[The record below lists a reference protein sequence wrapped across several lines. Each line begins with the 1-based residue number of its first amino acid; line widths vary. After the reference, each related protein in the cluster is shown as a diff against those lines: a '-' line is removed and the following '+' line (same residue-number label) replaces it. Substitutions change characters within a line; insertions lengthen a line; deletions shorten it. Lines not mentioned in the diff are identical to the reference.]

1 MRKTIGGYERKSGD
15 GHRSGFEFCE
25 NGAKAFATEA
35 TKKRATPELIGS
47 KTVSQLSEMSDM
59 ELDKLGRITHPMIL
73 REDSDRYEEIDWD
86 DAFSIISEARQEL
99 NDLLCRLG
107 G

>member
-1 MRKTIGGYERKSGD
+1 
-15 GHRSGFEFCE
+15 
-25 NGAKAFATEA
+25 
-35 TKKRATPELIGS
+35 
-47 KTVSQLSEMSDM
+47 MSDM

-99 NDLLCRLG
+99 NDPRGIYMYCAECLL
-107 G
+107 